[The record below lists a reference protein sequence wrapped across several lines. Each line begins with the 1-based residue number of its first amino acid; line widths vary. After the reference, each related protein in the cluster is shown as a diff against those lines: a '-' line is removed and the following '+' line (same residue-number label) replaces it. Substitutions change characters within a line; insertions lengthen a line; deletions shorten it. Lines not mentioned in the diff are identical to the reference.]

1 MYLAREC
8 IPGSKSVFIQMSKSI
23 RQDDPMIVYGAR
35 LEAGNHLQIKTVSF
49 GGSSMMCV
57 YSGMDRATGSLSI
70 VLCLM

>member
-1 MYLAREC
+1 MYLA
-8 IPGSKSVFIQMSKSI
+8 PGLYTGSKSAFIQMSKSI
-23 RQDDPMIVYGAR
+23 RYDDPVVVYGAR

-49 GGSSMMCV
+49 GGLSMVCD